1 MCVCLASAVENYRN
15 QIEVF
20 EEEDKQIGKEEEKM
34 LLFKENLKANLILT
48 ESLELDIGRL
58 FK

>member
-1 MCVCLASAVENYRN
+1 M
-15 QIEVF
+15 F
-20 EEEDKQIGKEEEKM
+20 EEENKQIGKEEEKM